1 MRIRVEVCHVKDRQ
15 VFNSGESRRSLAPIT
30 SAIGVPSVLGCDF
43 SSLGIPFYVLV
54 AGQPNF
60 IAMVMDGRNT
70 APIPMAAKIMRWVIR
85 ANESTTY
92 RRCEERNLKRQGNV
106 ANRALEVLGKELRM
120 FIDRKEFGRPGDF
133 SGMSE
138 DELDKRIR
146 ELAASEEAG
155 IGAAS
160 GREETALRQSPA
172 EASVRLATYFGFRV
186 IPIDSYDCASILR
199 VRCGSQPVKLETSI
213 CCPFDIR
220 QQTFAADSRPSGTD
234 EAAGAPSCPNR

>member
-1 MRIRVEVCHVKDRQ
+1 LI
-15 VFNSGESRRSLAPIT
+15 
-30 SAIGVPSVLGCDF
+30 
-43 SSLGIPFYVLV
+43 

-85 ANESTTY
+85 ANESATY

-138 DELDKRIR
+138 DEL
-146 ELAASEEAG
+146 ELVASEEAG

-172 EASVRLATYFGFRV
+172 EASVRLATIFGFRV
-186 IPIDSYDCASILR
+186 IQIDSYDCASILR
-199 VRCGSQPVKLETSI
+199 VRCGSL
-213 CCPFDIR
+213 
-220 QQTFAADSRPSGTD
+220 
-234 EAAGAPSCPNR
+234 

>member
-1 MRIRVEVCHVKDRQ
+1 
-15 VFNSGESRRSLAPIT
+15 
-30 SAIGVPSVLGCDF
+30 
-43 SSLGIPFYVLV
+43 
-54 AGQPNF
+54 
-60 IAMVMDGRNT
+60 MVMDGRNT

-155 IGAAS
+155 IRVTTGKTRNEYVS
-160 GREETALRQSPA
+160 PGCDSIEDLRA
-172 EASVRLATYFGFRV
+172 E
-186 IPIDSYDCASILR
+186 
-199 VRCGSQPVKLETSI
+199 
-213 CCPFDIR
+213 
-220 QQTFAADSRPSGTD
+220 
-234 EAAGAPSCPNR
+234 

>member
-1 MRIRVEVCHVKDRQ
+1 LI
-15 VFNSGESRRSLAPIT
+15 
-30 SAIGVPSVLGCDF
+30 
-43 SSLGIPFYVLV
+43 

-138 DELDKRIR
+138 DEPDKRIKLL
-146 ELAASEEAG
+146 LARLLEEKEAIACG
-155 IGAAS
+155 VIG
-160 GREETALRQSPA
+160 T
-172 EASVRLATYFGFRV
+172 
-186 IPIDSYDCASILR
+186 D
-199 VRCGSQPVKLETSI
+199 SQPILGS
-213 CCPFDIR
+213 
-220 QQTFAADSRPSGTD
+220 A
-234 EAAGAPSCPNR
+234 